1 MSLTAKVTQILVPTD
16 FSPPS
21 TIACLLAARLAN
33 FLKAGV
39 VIFHAIPRTDT
50 HPEFGRPGKRTQVEF
65 LDATRTQLQTWFEA
79 VVPSELRGFLPV
91 EFKVRVG
98 VPILGIAWAVRRSR
112 ADLVLMAT
120 HGRTGLAHLLL
131 GSVTEAVLRH
141 VAVPVLALRVGQG
154 DHPLT
159 EVQRILWAT
168 DLSPVSERAW
178 RYALTLADVFAAEV
192 VLLHVVR
199 PAYLAGAADHLV
211 PPASGWMERYLA
223 PLESELERRRQAVE
237 ALGLRARRKV
247 VMGVPADV
255 IVAEAEAEQ
264 ADLVVVGTQGRTGLS
279 HLLLGSVAEA
289 VIRKAPCPVLAVQV
303 KREGEAKERDADGAS
318 AQAGTAGGS

>member
-1 MSLTAKVTQILVPTD
+1 MSLTAKVTRILVPTD
-16 FSPPS
+16 FSLPS
-21 TIACLLAARLAN
+21 EVACHLAARLAN
-33 FLKAGV
+33 YVKAEV
-39 VIFHAIPRTDT
+39 VVFHALPGIDLLEGT
-50 HPEFGRPGKRTQVEF
+50 GRAREKMQVDV
-65 LDATRTQLQTWFEA
+65 LNDVRTQLEDWVHT
-79 VVPSELRGFLPV
+79 VVPAELRQFLPV
-91 EFKVRVG
+91 QLKVKVG
-98 VPILGIAWAVRRSR
+98 EAVPGIAWAAKQSR
-112 ADLVLMAT
+112 ADLILMAT
-120 HGRTGLAHLLL
+120 HGRTGLAQLLM

-247 VMGVPADV
+247 VVGVPADV